1 MKYRL
6 LHIATFGVLGAMLA
20 YNYVYMPPI
29 AWWWFLIVM
38 WVHLSVLFLGCIK
51 IQWSFFM
58 PVLCGAETDEKVV
71 AITFDDGPNATYT
84 AGILDTLKAHNV
96 PAAFYCIGKN
106 IAGNEALLQRVHSEG
121 HVIGNH
127 SFSHHFWFD
136 MFGSRKMLA
145 DMQQMDDAVEQVA
158 GVRPRMFR
166 PPYGVMNPNL
176 ARAIKRGGYSPIGWN
191 IRSLDTTAKDKQ
203 TLLLRITG
211 QLRPGAIILLHDS
224 MQITADILPQLIE
237 EIKAKGYRIVRAD
250 ELLNV
255 KAYA

>member
-1 MKYRL
+1 MKYRM

-20 YNYVYMPPI
+20 WNYAYEPNI
-29 AWWWFLIVM
+29 AWWWFVVVI

-51 IQWSFFM
+51 IEWRFFM
-58 PVLCGAETDEKVV
+58 PVLCNGETNEKVV

-84 AGILDTLKAHNV
+84 GGILDTLGRHNA

-106 IAGNEALLQRVHSEG
+106 IAGNEALLQRIHNEG
-121 HVIGNH
+121 HLVGNH
-127 SFSHHFWFD
+127 SYSHHFWFD
-136 MFGSRKMLA
+136 LFPWKKMLA
-145 DMQQMDDAVEQVA
+145 DMQQMDAAAELAA
-158 GVRPRMFR
+158 GVRPRLFR

-176 ARAIKRGGYSPIGWN
+176 ARAIKSGGYTPIGWN

-203 TLLLRITG
+203 TLLLRVTG

-224 MQITADILPQLIE
+224 MAITAEILPQLIE
-237 EIKAKGYRIVRAD
+237 NIKAKGYRIVRAD